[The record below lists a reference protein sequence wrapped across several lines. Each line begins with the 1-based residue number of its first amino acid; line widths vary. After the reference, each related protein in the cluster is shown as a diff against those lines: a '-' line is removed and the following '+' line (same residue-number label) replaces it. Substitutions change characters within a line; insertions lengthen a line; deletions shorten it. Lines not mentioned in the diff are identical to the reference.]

1 LKFRKKL
8 FFLFPDVALHHLAEH
23 AHLGIVEFFSDVHY
37 FDFAD
42 HVLYGRMLDDRF
54 VDQIVVLGRLAGP
67 RIENL
72 LFDLGMNL

>member
-1 LKFRKKL
+1 
-8 FFLFPDVALHHLAEH
+8 
-23 AHLGIVEFFSDVHY
+23 
-37 FDFAD
+37 
-42 HVLYGRMLDDRF
+42 MLDDRF